1 MIAAVVVTYQRR
13 DLLRDC
19 LHAVQAQ
26 THPPDEV
33 IVVDNASRDGTA
45 AMLREE
51 FPEVRVITLLENRG
65 ASGGFYA
72 GMEAASEREW
82 AWVLDDDTIARPD
95 TLERLLAALD
105 RVPPGPPPALLAR
118 RVDWSDG
125 RPHPMT
131 VPLVERRDVAALVE
145 GVDAGL
151 LPIRATTWVSLLIS
165 GATLR
170 RYGLPEPGYFF
181 QSDDIEHTA
190 RSLRHER
197 GYMVADSV
205 VEHRT
210 RAPDSAVTDANLEK
224 LYYANR
230 NSVHM
235 LRGEAWATSE
245 KPFIAYGIARSS
257 IAFVRAH
264 RSREAVTTMLRAVR
278 DGFRPLELP

>member
-1 MIAAVVVTYQRR
+1 MIAAVVVTYDRK
-13 DLLRDC
+13 DLLREC
-19 LHAVQAQ
+19 LRAVLAQ
-26 THPPDEV
+26 TRPVDEL
-33 IVVDNASRDGTA
+33 IVVDNGSRDGTA

-51 FPEVRVITLLENRG
+51 FPQARVVTLTVNEG

-72 GMEAASEREW
+72 GMDAAKDREW

-95 TLERLLAALD
+95 SLERLLAALD
-105 RVPPGPPPALLAR
+105 RVPPGPPPVILAS

-125 RPHPMT
+125 HPHPMN
-131 VPLVERRDVAALVE
+131 VPIVERRDAAAMVE
-145 GVDAGL
+145 AIDARL
-151 LPIRATTWVSLLIS
+151 LPVRATTWVSVLIA
-165 GATLR
+165 GAALR
-170 RYGLPEPGYFF
+170 RYGLPVRGYFF
-181 QSDDIEHTA
+181 QADDIEHTA
-190 RSLRHER
+190 RSLRYER

-210 RAPDSAVTDANLEK
+210 RQPHSAVTDASLEK

-257 IAFVRAH
+257 IEYVRAH
-264 RSREAVTTMLRAVR
+264 RSRESLVTMLRAVR
-278 DGFRPLELP
+278 DGFRPHDAP